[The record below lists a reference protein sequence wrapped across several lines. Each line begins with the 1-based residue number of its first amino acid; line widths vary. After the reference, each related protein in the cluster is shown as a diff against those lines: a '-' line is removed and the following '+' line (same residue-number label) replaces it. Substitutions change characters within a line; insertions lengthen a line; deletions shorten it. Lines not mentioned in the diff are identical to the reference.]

1 MTGLLEGVVA
11 EQTKLTALDKR
22 KAAFASDPNTVSFAS
37 NMLFGRKSEKI
48 REIKLDDIEIGA
60 QVRRTFSETEIAELA
75 ESIKEHGLLQP
86 VTVYAI
92 ENNRF
97 HLVCGEKRCRAC
109 RLAGLTA
116 ITAYIISPP
125 KNDIELI
132 ALQIIE
138 NLHRSNP
145 PTFEIA
151 SAVSKME
158 QSGLKV
164 EQITEMISCSR
175 EFVFQLLRFDKLSA
189 LEKERF
195 ADCSKQFL
203 LRYCQLKNKAPEAA
217 AKILEAAEK
226 EEREEIYRMAETALA
241 ALQRENKPSGGK
253 SGTNGA
259 KDGSRIKISLNL
271 HDLDKITPAA
281 SDMYRTYMDEHPD
294 ETEQSLMMK
303 ALSFYL
309 NSLKGSGD
317 FGAGSRAESEV

>member
-11 EQTKLTALDKR
+11 EQTKMTALDKR
-22 KAAFASDPNTVSFAS
+22 KAAFAADPNTVNFAS

-48 REIKLDDIEIGA
+48 REIKLDDIEIGP
-60 QVRRTFSETEIAELA
+60 QVRRTFAQDEIAELSA
-75 ESIKEHGLLQP
+75 SIKEHGLLQP
-86 VTVYAI
+86 VTVYAV

-125 KNDIELI
+125 KNDVELI

-151 SAVSKME
+151 AAVSKME
-158 QSGLKV
+158 HSGLKV
-164 EQITEMISCSR
+164 EQIMEMISCSR
-175 EFVFQLLRFDKLSA
+175 EFVYQLLRFDKLSS

-195 ADCSKQFL
+195 ADFSKQFL
-203 LRYCQLKNKAPEAA
+203 LRYCQLKEKDPQAA

-226 EEREEIYRMAETALA
+226 GEREKIYRMAENALA
-241 ALQRENKPSGGK
+241 ALQRDNKTGGGK
-253 SGTNGA
+253 LGKRGE

-271 HDLDKITPAA
+271 HDLDKITPEA
-281 SDMYRTYMDEHPD
+281 SDMYRAYMDEHPD
-294 ETEQSLMMK
+294 ETEQSLMLK

-309 NSLKGSGD
+309 NSLNGSSD
-317 FGAGSRAESEV
+317 FGAGSRAEPEV